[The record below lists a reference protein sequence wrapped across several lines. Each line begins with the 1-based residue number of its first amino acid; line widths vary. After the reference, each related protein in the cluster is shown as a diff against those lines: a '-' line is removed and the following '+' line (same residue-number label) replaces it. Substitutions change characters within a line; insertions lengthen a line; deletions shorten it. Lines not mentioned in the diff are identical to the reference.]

1 MIIEINLLPW
11 REQRRERRGRLF
23 YKVLGLAALLGL
35 GGGYG
40 VAWHYQQEVETQS
53 QRNAL
58 IEARGRRL
66 DSAIREV
73 RGLEQTRERML
84 EQVRVLTRLQDGRA
98 QTVHVM
104 NDLAV
109 SLVDGVYYTHLNRQ
123 GNDLDLSGVAENNR
137 QVTDQLRALAS
148 VAAFDAPMLSEVEV
162 EVEVEDGGERRRF
175 RLRMR
180 QRVPGAEAGVSGAV
194 SVGGAE

>member
-162 EVEVEDGGERRRF
+162 EVEEGGERRRF

>member
-1 MIIEINLLPW
+1 MIIEINLLAW

-23 YKVLGLAALLGL
+23 YKVLVLAALLGL

-40 VAWHYQQEVETQS
+40 VAWHYQQEVEAQS

-58 IEARGRRL
+58 IEAQGRRL

-73 RGLEQTRERML
+73 RGLGQTRERML
-84 EQVRVLTRLQDGRA
+84 EQVRVLTRLQGGRTQA
-98 QTVHVM
+98 VQVM
-104 NDLAV
+104 NDLTV
-109 SLVDGVYYTHLNRQ
+109 TLVDGVYYTQLNRQ
-123 GNDLDLSGVAENNR
+123 GNDLSLSGVAENNR

-148 VAAFDAPMLSEVEV
+148 VAAFDEPMLSEVEV
-162 EVEVEDGGERRRF
+162 EDGEERRRF
-175 RLRMR
+175 RLRVR
-180 QRVPGAEAGVSGAV
+180 QRMPRAEVGVSGAV